1 MFIVSKSLPT
11 NSPPLLLR
19 HYLPEM
25 AETLAASL
33 SNIVLEDSVQRIEGT
48 EDNASLK
55 VLADIGEPFQ
65 LFSHPLATTV
75 EEQAQHV
82 GSLPGVL
89 TKNLFFKVRGLV
101 ALSSFFSFWHEKLST
116 FY

>member
-1 MFIVSKSLPT
+1 
-11 NSPPLLLR
+11 
-19 HYLPEM
+19 M
-25 AETLAASL
+25 AESLAASL
-33 SNIVLEDSVQRIEGT
+33 SNMKLEDGVQRIEGT

-55 VLADIGEPFQ
+55 VLTEIGEPFQ

-89 TKNLFFKVRGLV
+89 TKNLFFKVRGLIT
-101 ALSSFFSFWHEKLST
+101 LSSFLRFCF
-116 FY
+116 FGAA